1 MPEAG
6 EERALDVRLVRR
18 VRGVPSG
25 LEVVLQEEARGLAD
39 LVLGPLALGQDERQV
54 VVELRSLT
62 QLLQFLKH
70 L

>member
-1 MPEAG
+1 
-6 EERALDVRLVRR
+6 
-18 VRGVPSG
+18 
-25 LEVVLQEEARGLAD
+25 
-39 LVLGPLALGQDERQV
+39 LGQDERQV